1 MKPQRN
7 APSWRPSTRSFACPE
22 RQENK
27 ARPRGP
33 GFVCHKARYG
43 WTVRAGGSGM
53 GPMLIF
59 FEGELIVRD
68 DLKYP
73 EGVLVVDGRDARGDL
88 LVRPLG
94 GGFQFILPSAEV
106 ARFQRVEPAETIEV
120 FSPGTYAL
128 EGLDGQFAGWS
139 DGSCWFGWEKPCFSR
154 EVAEGIV
161 RATGCR
167 WTCEERTDEFVMAN
181 SAGRGFDHFSGEIIE
196 LGDGGSATVYFIGAG
211 SWAWDKAQPGMVR
224 R

>member
-1 MKPQRN
+1 
-7 APSWRPSTRSFACPE
+7 
-22 RQENK
+22 
-27 ARPRGP
+27 
-33 GFVCHKARYG
+33 
-43 WTVRAGGSGM
+43 M

-128 EGLDGQFAGWS
+128 EGLDGKFAGWS
-139 DGSCWFGWEKPCFSR
+139 DGSCWFGWEKPGFSR

-161 RATGCR
+161 RATGRR
-167 WTCEERTDEFVMAN
+167 WTYEERTDEFVMAN
-181 SAGRGFDHFSGEIIE
+181 SSSQRVKSPSP
-196 LGDGGSATVYFIGAG
+196 SATPDTHSLGTRPLSPSRAMLPGAG
-211 SWAWDKAQPGMVR
+211 SPPSSLMT
-224 R
+224 

>member
-1 MKPQRN
+1 M
-7 APSWRPSTRSFACPE
+7 AA
-22 RQENK
+22 
-27 ARPRGP
+27 
-33 GFVCHKARYG
+33 
-43 WTVRAGGSGM
+43 
-53 GPMLIF
+53 MLIF
-59 FEGELIVRD
+59 SEGELIVRD

-73 EGVLVVDGRDARGDL
+73 EGVLLVDGRDARGGL

-94 GGFQFILPSAEV
+94 AGFQFILPSAEV

-161 RATGCR
+161 RATGRR
-167 WTCEERTDEFVMAN
+167 WTYEERTDAFVVAN
-181 SAGRGFDHFSGEIIE
+181 SAGRGFDHFVGEVIE

-211 SWAWDKAQPGMVR
+211 SWTWDKAKPGMVR

>member
-1 MKPQRN
+1 
-7 APSWRPSTRSFACPE
+7 
-22 RQENK
+22 
-27 ARPRGP
+27 
-33 GFVCHKARYG
+33 
-43 WTVRAGGSGM
+43 M
-53 GPMLIF
+53 GAMLIF

-128 EGLDGQFAGWS
+128 EGLDGKFAGWS
-139 DGSCWFGWEKPCFSR
+139 DGSSWFGWEKPCFTR
-154 EVAEGIV
+154 EVAERIV
-161 RATGCR
+161 RATGRR
-167 WTCEERTDEFVMAN
+167 WTYEEPADEFVVAN
-181 SAGRGFDHFSGEIIE
+181 SAGRGSDHFTGETIE

-211 SWAWDKAQPGMVR
+211 SWTWDKAKPGMVR

>member
-1 MKPQRN
+1 
-7 APSWRPSTRSFACPE
+7 
-22 RQENK
+22 
-27 ARPRGP
+27 
-33 GFVCHKARYG
+33 
-43 WTVRAGGSGM
+43 
-53 GPMLIF
+53 MLIF

-128 EGLDGQFAGWS
+128 EGLDGKFAGGRTARVGS
-139 DGSCWFGWEKPCFSR
+139 DGKSPVFPGRSR
-154 EVAEGIV
+154 
-161 RATGCR
+161 RALSGR
-167 WTCEERTDEFVMAN
+167 PDA
-181 SAGRGFDHFSGEIIE
+181 AGLARNGPMS
-196 LGDGGSATVYFIGAG
+196 S
-211 SWAWDKAQPGMVR
+211 
-224 R
+224 